1 MMHSDHAYEEADTH
15 ERRPTKTKRR
25 RDPAANELMGDIG
38 LPEGITV
45 VSTGHEDELE
55 IQPIE
60 TSKDLI
66 EQPELA
72 KDDLKLIPSRGY
84 SMIINGASG
93 SGKSTLLANYATN
106 PNFFGPS
113 KERPKGWFD
122 KIFLFSPTAEGDD
135 IQRALGIPKE
145 HVCNDLDE
153 APQWLSVILKS
164 QKQKLAGGGKAH
176 KVPQYWF
183 IFDDVIGETKFMK
196 ETTFLQ
202 CWYMVRHR
210 NATTTCCIQHYKRL
224 PKVCRQQAS
233 FIHFFG
239 GNEQEVEQITED
251 FLPPR
256 YTKKEFKSLITY
268 ATIHQYDFLTVC
280 MKVGW
285 ENRFRHNLG
294 QILRLDRL
302 VAPERAPKKQ
312 KTADKKATEDDSS
325 DNKSSISV
333 SKNKLAKPL
342 SQTKIRDVNV
352 QEAIETILRSF
363 VKKHEWQNEQAT
375 SALH

>member
-1 MMHSDHAYEEADTH
+1 MPPKRPRTDESE
-15 ERRPTKTKRR
+15 RPTDADGDCLTSL
-25 RDPAANELMGDIG
+25 PA
-38 LPEGITV
+38 GISII
-45 VSTGHEDELE
+45 STGHEEKLAVR
-55 IQPIE
+55 PIE

-72 KDDLKLIPSRGY
+72 KDELKLIPSRGY

-93 SGKSTLLANYATN
+93 TGKSTLLANYATN

-135 IQRALGIPKE
+135 IQKALGIPKN

-153 APQWLSVILKS
+153 APEWLSVILKS
-164 QKQKLAGGGKAH
+164 QKEKLSGGGKAH

-196 ETTFLQ
+196 EKTFLQ

-210 NATTTCCIQHYKRL
+210 NATTTCCTQHYKRL

-239 GNEQEVEQITED
+239 GNEQEVEQIVED
-251 FLPPR
+251 FAPPM
-256 YTKKEFKSLITY
+256 YTKKEFRQLITY
-268 ATIHQYDFLTVC
+268 ATIHQFDFLTVC

-294 QILRLDRL
+294 EILRLDRL
-302 VAPERAPKKQ
+302 AVGTRDHTKPKGLQDKSEGEKQ
-312 KTADKKATEDDSS
+312 EKPGSISASN
-325 DNKSSISV
+325 DNKGPSSRI
-333 SKNKLAKPL
+333 
-342 SQTKIRDVNV
+342 SQTKFQDVNV

-363 VKKHEWQNEQAT
+363 IKKNEWQNEQKT
-375 SALH
+375 SSFH